1 MRRSTVLFASTI
13 GLAVLYLAAAATL
26 GTTPDPDERA
36 STVVGWFR
44 DHGGNIRT
52 WMWLLTLAL
61 PLLAV
66 VAAFIRGHLPA
77 PHGDIFFF
85 GAVALAAETAIQGWL
100 WAGMA
105 WHANQL
111 APATARTLLD
121 VASYWGP
128 VLTSASIAMLAPI
141 AILGWQ
147 RRAGLPRW
155 LGIVAAIALIEQIV
169 ETITI
174 FGHRGFIAP
183 GGPMNL
189 YLGGPLFL
197 IVVVAL
203 GVTVARAIPD

>member
-13 GLAVLYLAAAATL
+13 GLAVLYIAAAATL
-26 GTTPDPDERA
+26 GTTPDPDDRA
-36 STVVGWFR
+36 ATVAGWFR
-44 DHGGNIRT
+44 DHGGNVRT
-52 WMWLLTLAL
+52 WMWLLTLGL

-66 VAAFIRGHLPA
+66 VASFIRGHLPA

-111 APATARTLLD
+111 APTTARTLLD

-155 LGIVAAIALIEQIV
+155 LGIVAAVTLIEQIV